1 MEFVIFN
8 FWNPQCLMLLVYTH
22 KITPRVTYTFKH
34 ICKRI
39 LGLEIGFTSKVEDF
53 IAHDS
58 LKMSYARQ
66 PLSHELFVRS
76 NNLLFETGLSDIDIS
91 VQQWE
96 NTKGF
101 FSTGDRSDLP
111 FDIFAASFY
120 LLSRYEEYLPHVK
133 DDYGRFLASE
143 SLASQHKFINQPVVD
158 IWAYK
163 LQAVLQERFP
173 DYKFTTRK
181 YNVKPVIDVPM
192 AYYFKHKGL
201 LRTIGGT
208 LNDLGRFKLK
218 QTYTRYLVLMGFK
231 RDPYDTFKWII
242 RKQKKYD
249 FKFIVLFLIG
259 DYSTYDKN
267 ISTNRKSFVSLI
279 KSVAD
284 YCDVGIKASYFSLN
298 NIKTLKA
305 EKIRMEGITHTD
317 LKAVRHSFSKLNLP
331 TSYRNL
337 VELEI
342 NQDFTMGY
350 IDTLGFR
357 AGTCTPFQFYD
368 LDYEVQT
375 PLQINPYQC
384 LDYALLKYNS
394 ELDKTEHLQKLI
406 NEVKAVNGTFV
417 AVFHNYSFSDLD
429 RWKGFKSLFNLI
441 LESSE

>member
-1 MEFVIFN
+1 
-8 FWNPQCLMLLVYTH
+8 MLLVYTH

-39 LGLEIGFTSKVEDF
+39 LGVDVGFTSKIEDF

-58 LKMSYARQ
+58 LKMSYAKQ

-76 NNLLFETGLSDIDIS
+76 HDLLFESGLSDIS
-91 VQQWE
+91 VNVQQWD

-101 FSTGDRSDLP
+101 FPTGERSDLP

-120 LLSRYEEYLPHVK
+120 LLSRYEEYLPHVR

-143 SLASQHKFINQPVVD
+143 SLAHTHGFLGQPVVD

-163 LQAVLQERFP
+163 LKAILKQRFP
-173 DYKFTTRK
+173 EFDFPLRHYR
-181 YNVKPVIDVPM
+181 VRPVIDVPM
-192 AYYFKHKGL
+192 AYYFKHKGI

-208 LNDLGRFKLK
+208 LNDLRRFRLK
-218 QTYTRYLVLMGFK
+218 QLYLRYLVLMGFK

-242 RKQKKYD
+242 RKQKKYPY
-249 FKFIVLFLIG
+249 KFMVLFLIG

-267 ISTNRKSFVSLI
+267 INTNKKQFVSLI

-284 YCDVGIKASYFSLN
+284 YCDVGIKASYLSLDDSAV
-298 NIKTLKA
+298 LKA
-305 EKIRMEGITHTD
+305 EKLKMEAITHSD

-331 TSYRNL
+331 KSYRNL

-342 NQDFTMGY
+342 HQDYTMGY
-350 IDTLGFR
+350 INTLGFR

-384 LDYALLKYNS
+384 LDYALLKYSS
-394 ELDKTEHLQKLI
+394 ELDKREHLQKII

-417 AVFHNYSFSDLD
+417 PVFHNYAFSDLD
-429 RWKGFKSLFNLI
+429 RWKGFRSLFNLI
-441 LESSE
+441 LESAE

>member
-1 MEFVIFN
+1 
-8 FWNPQCLMLLVYTH
+8 MLLVYTH
-22 KITPRVTYTFKH
+22 KITPRLTYTFKH

-39 LGLEIGFTSKVEDF
+39 LGLDVKFTSKVEDF

-58 LKMSYARQ
+58 LKMSYTKQ
-66 PLSHELFVRS
+66 PLSNEVFVRS
-76 NNLLFETGLSDIDIS
+76 NELLFEQGLSDLDIN
-91 VQQWE
+91 VQDWD

-101 FSTGDRSDLP
+101 FAAGERSHLP

-120 LLSRYEEYLPHVK
+120 LLSRYEEYMPHVK
-133 DDYGRFLASE
+133 DEFGRFMAKE
-143 SLASQHKFINQPVVD
+143 SLAYKNRFLNQPVVD

-163 LQAVLQERFP
+163 LRDALQKKFP
-173 DYKFTTRK
+173 NFVFKSRS
-181 YNVKPVIDVPM
+181 YNIKPVIDVPM
-192 AYYFKHKGL
+192 AYYFRQKGL

-208 LNDLGRFKLK
+208 LNDLGRFKLR
-218 QTYTRYLVLMGFK
+218 QLYQRYLVLMGFK

-242 RKQKKYD
+242 TKQKQCE
-249 FKFIVLFLIG
+249 FKFMVLFLIG

-267 ISTNRKSFVSLI
+267 INANKKQFVSLI

-298 NIKTLKA
+298 DIKILKK
-305 EKIRMEGITHTD
+305 EKQKMEAIVNTD

-331 TSYRNL
+331 ISYRNL

-342 NQDFTMGY
+342 HQDFTMGY

-375 PLQINPYQC
+375 PLQINPYHC
-384 LDYALLKYNS
+384 LDFALLKYQS
-394 ELDKTEHLQKLI
+394 ELDKTEHLQKLVD
-406 NEVKAVNGTFV
+406 EVKAVNGTFIPI
-417 AVFHNYSFSDLD
+417 FHNYTFSDSS
-429 RWKGFKSLFNLI
+429 RWQGYRSLFNLI
-441 LESSE
+441 LESAE

>member
-1 MEFVIFN
+1 
-8 FWNPQCLMLLVYTH
+8 MLLVYTH

-39 LGLEIGFTSKVEDF
+39 LGLEVSFTSKVEDF

-58 LKMSYARQ
+58 LKMSYAKK

-76 NNLLFETGLSDIDIS
+76 NDLLFETGLSDITVN
-91 VQQWE
+91 VQKWD

-101 FSTGDRSDLP
+101 FATGERSNLP

-143 SLASQHKFINQPVVD
+143 SLAYAHNFLNQPIVD

-163 LQAVLQERFP
+163 LKAVLEERFP
-173 DYKFTTRK
+173 DYKFPVRN
-181 YNVKPVIDVPM
+181 YSVQPVIDVPM
-192 AYYFKHKGL
+192 AYYFKHKGF

-208 LNDLGRFKLK
+208 LNDLRRFKLK
-218 QTYTRYLVLMGFK
+218 QLYLRYLVIMGFK

-242 RKQKKYD
+242 RKQKKHD
-249 FKFIVLFLIG
+249 IKFVVLFLIG

-267 ISTNRKSFVSLI
+267 ININKKQFVSLI

-284 YCDVGIKASYFSLN
+284 YCDVGIKASYLSLDD
-298 NIKTLKA
+298 ILVLKK
-305 EKIRMEGITHTD
+305 EKLKLETITHSAI
-317 LKAVRHSFSKLNLP
+317 KAVRHSFSKLNLP

-337 VELEI
+337 VELEMH
-342 NQDFTMGY
+342 QDYSMGY
-350 IDTLGFR
+350 IDTMGFR

-368 LDYEVQT
+368 LDFEVQT

-384 LDYALLKYNS
+384 LDYGLLKYHS
-394 ELDKTEHLQKLI
+394 ELDKREHLQKII
-406 NEVKAVNGTFV
+406 NEVKTVNGTFV
-417 AVFHNYSFSDLD
+417 PVFHNYSFSDFD
-429 RWKGFKSLFNLI
+429 RWNGFRSLFNLI
-441 LESSE
+441 LDSAE

>member
-1 MEFVIFN
+1 
-8 FWNPQCLMLLVYTH
+8 MLLVYTH
-22 KITPRVTYTFKH
+22 KITPRLKYTFKH

-39 LGLEIGFTSKVEDF
+39 LGLEVKFTSKIEDF
-53 IAHDS
+53 IAHNS
-58 LKMSYARQ
+58 LKMSYTKQ
-66 PLSHELFVRS
+66 PLSNELFVRS
-76 NNLLFETGLSDIDIS
+76 HTLLFEQGLTDIDIN

-101 FSTGDRSDLP
+101 FATGERSDLP

-133 DDYGRFLASE
+133 DDYGRFMAKE
-143 SLASQHKFINQPVVD
+143 SLAYRHRFLNQPIID

-163 LQAVLQERFP
+163 LQAVLQKRFS
-173 DYKFTTRK
+173 DFRFSKRQYQIQ
-181 YNVKPVIDVPM
+181 PVIDVPM
-192 AYYFKHKGL
+192 AFYFRKKGL

-208 LNDLGRFKLK
+208 LSDIGRFRLK
-218 QTYTRYLVLMGFK
+218 QLYQRYLVLMGFK

-242 RKQKKYD
+242 TKQKQSN
-249 FKFIVLFLIG
+249 FKFMVLFLIG

-267 ISTNRKSFVSLI
+267 INANKKEFVSLI

-284 YCDVGIKASYFSLN
+284 YCNVGIKASYFALED
-298 NIKTLKA
+298 ITILKK
-305 EKIRMEGITHTD
+305 EKLKLEAITNSE

-331 TSYRNL
+331 QSYRNL

-342 NQDFTMGY
+342 HQDYTMGY

-375 PLQINPYQC
+375 PLQINPYHC
-384 LDYALLKYNS
+384 LDFGLLKYQS
-394 ELDKTEHLQKLI
+394 ELDKKEHLEKLI
-406 NEVKAVNGTFV
+406 EEVKAVNGTFTP
-417 AVFHNYSFSDLD
+417 VFHNYTFSNLD
-429 RWKGFKSLFNLI
+429 RWKGYRSLFNLI
-441 LESSE
+441 LESAE

>member
-1 MEFVIFN
+1 
-8 FWNPQCLMLLVYTH
+8 MLLVYTH

-39 LGLEIGFTSKVEDF
+39 LGIDVRFTSKIEDF

-58 LKMSYARQ
+58 LKMSYAKQ
-66 PLSHELFVRS
+66 PLSHELFIRS
-76 NNLLFETGLSDIDIS
+76 HDLLFEIGLSDLDVN
-91 VQQWE
+91 VQKWE
-96 NTKGF
+96 KTKGF
-101 FSTGDRSDLP
+101 FATGERSALP
-111 FDIFAASFY
+111 FDIFASSFY

-143 SLASQHKFINQPVVD
+143 SLAYKHKFLQQPIID

-163 LQAVLQERFP
+163 LKAVLEERFP
-173 DYKFTTRK
+173 DYKFPQRHYK
-181 YNVKPVIDVPM
+181 VLPVIDVPV
-192 AYYFKHKGL
+192 AYYFKYKGL
-201 LRTIGGT
+201 LRTVGGT
-208 LNDLGRFKLK
+208 LNDIRRFKLK
-218 QTYTRYLVLMGFK
+218 QLYSRYLVLMGFK

-242 RKQKKYD
+242 RKQKTCD
-249 FKFIVLFLIG
+249 FKFMVLFLIG
-259 DYSTYDKN
+259 DYSTFDKN
-267 ISTNRKSFVSLI
+267 LNTNKKQFVSLI

-284 YCDVGIKASYFSLN
+284 YCDVGVKASYFALD
-298 NIKTLKA
+298 NIEMLKK
-305 EKIRMEGITHTD
+305 EKLKMEFITHNG

-375 PLQINPYQC
+375 PLKINPYQC
-384 LDYALLKYNS
+384 LDFALLKYNS
-394 ELDKTEHLQKLI
+394 ELDKTEHLQKII
-406 NEVKAVNGTFV
+406 NEVKAVNGTFIP
-417 AVFHNYSFSDLD
+417 VFHNYAFSDLD
-429 RWKGFKSLFNLI
+429 RWKGFRTLFNLV
-441 LESSE
+441 LESAE